1 MLIQA
6 LPFLPIFCLGAL
18 WLAGRLAF
26 RMEG

>member
-1 MLIQA
+1 MLVQA
-6 LPFLPIFCLGAL
+6 LPFLPILGLATL